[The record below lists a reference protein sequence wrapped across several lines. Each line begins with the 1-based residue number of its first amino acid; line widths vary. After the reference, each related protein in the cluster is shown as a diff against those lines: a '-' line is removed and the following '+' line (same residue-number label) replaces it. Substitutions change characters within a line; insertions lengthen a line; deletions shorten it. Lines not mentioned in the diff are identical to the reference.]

1 MCLERHVTVEGDF
14 PAFPML
20 MTAYL
25 EKNEIARAREFY
37 YKYVGTGFIVSPDI
51 EERLVVLSDAPAG
64 DR

>member
-1 MCLERHVTVEGDF
+1 MEGDF

>member
-1 MCLERHVTVEGDF
+1 MCLERHVIVEGDF

-37 YKYVGTGFIVSPDI
+37 HKYIGKGFTVGPDI
-51 EERLVVLSDAPAG
+51 EERLGVLSDAPAG

>member
-1 MCLERHVTVEGDF
+1 MCLERHVSVEGDF

-25 EKNEIARAREFY
+25 EKNEIAHAREFY
-37 YKYVGTGFIVSPDI
+37 RKYIGKGFTIGPDI
-51 EERLVVLSDAPAG
+51 EDRLGVLRDAPAG

>member
-1 MCLERHVTVEGDF
+1 
-14 PAFPML
+14 ML

-37 YKYVGTGFIVSPDI
+37 YKYIGKGFTVGRDI
-51 EERLVVLSDAPAG
+51 EERLGVLTDAPAG